1 MKATSLENKDKS
13 FKQKV
18 IIKSLV
24 GLIIFVIVFCIL
36 LLIAGTDMSGKI
48 ISFIFYFSM
57 VCFAIYEFSL
67 ILPLPK
73 WANFYLPLLTFLTFF
88 SSWDN
93 LYSWFNDNNQS
104 LSLNDLIRDQ
114 YQYKIANI
122 SGLGYLIEFA
132 LLLTPF
138 LFAKKEI
145 KTFLFGLITYVFIT
159 FITIAGKSLMFLNA
173 KGGSFLFLLV
183 LLFGPAFCDTFS
195 YFGGILLGNKIFK
208 NKKLAPKISPNKTI
222 EGAIVGFIFTW
233 LALFLFFW
241 FINFKSLNIDKTI
254 LLIVVPITLPIIA
267 ILGDLTFSSI
277 KRFVK
282 TKDFSNI
289 LPEHGGILDRFDSII
304 LVSFIFSALFLV

>member
-1 MKATSLENKDKS
+1 MKAASLENKDKS

-36 LLIAGTDMSGKI
+36 LLIAGTDMPGKI

-57 VCFAIYEFSL
+57 VFFAIYEFSL

-73 WANFYLPLLTFLTFF
+73 WTNFYLPLLTFLTFF

-222 EGAIVGFIFTW
+222 EGAIGGSLMGTIVASAFYTTV
-233 LALFLFFW
+233 
-241 FINFKSLNIDKTI
+241 INPAAPLVIVI
-254 LLIVVPITLPIIA
+254 LLTALLTVIGQI
-267 ILGDLTFSSI
+267 GDLAFSSI
-277 KRFVK
+277 KRYYGV
-282 TKDFSNI
+282 KDFSNLI
-289 LPEHGGILDRFDSII
+289 PGHGGILDRFDSIVFVTMAFVI
-304 LVSFIFSALFLV
+304 LFGII